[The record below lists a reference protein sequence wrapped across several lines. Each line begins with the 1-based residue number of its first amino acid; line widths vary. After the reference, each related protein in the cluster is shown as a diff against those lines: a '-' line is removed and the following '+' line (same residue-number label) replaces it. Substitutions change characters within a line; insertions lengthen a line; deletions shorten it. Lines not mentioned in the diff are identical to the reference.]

1 MRGEGMKI
9 NWKKIIVAAGLG
21 ISIFVCAG
29 CDGKKTTEV
38 KENKGTLKIC
48 VESYFEQDMKI
59 LIDAWEYFNKGLKAE
74 LVVIPSDRDE
84 AEIKVSEIRTE
95 ILAGGGPDVFLMY
108 NRDPLLW
115 LYEPTSS
122 TPSLFPN
129 PEKAMYTGVFL
140 PLDSYMENARYY
152 NPEHYNQII
161 MEAGKT
167 EEGQC
172 LLPLTYDYR
181 VSYLKEHQ
189 EHPIQMP
196 LPSWESLVSGEAG
209 IPSTML
215 RFVNYSFFDLLGEYA
230 DYENK
235 KLLISEEEL
244 YEYVREAIDYGKLA
258 ENGPEAEGM
267 VWAEETCASSF
278 LAGTT
283 FSTQNPNSLL
293 ALPNRDGG
301 INANISSYV
310 GINKNTT
317 KPSQAF
323 SFLDLLL
330 SDEIMTLSGFWVEEE
345 NKFKG
350 SGVHT
355 DRFGVSVNEKRFETW
370 CKLLPDDTKKA
381 FRELNSQISSVR
393 FSSDLDLE
401 LQSMRDKCREAD
413 GDEEKQRKIVA
424 ETYERM
430 EMKLAE

>member
-1 MRGEGMKI
+1 MKI
-9 NWKKIIVAAGLG
+9 NWKKIMMVVSLG
-21 ISIFVCAG
+21 ISVFICAG
-29 CDGKKTTEV
+29 CEGKKITEV
-38 KENKGTLKIC
+38 KENKDTLKIC
-48 VESYFEQDMKI
+48 VESYFEQDMKL

-74 LVVIPSDRDE
+74 LVVIPGNRDE

-95 ILAGGGPDVFLMY
+95 ILAGEGPDVFLMY
-108 NRDPLLW
+108 NRDPLIW
-115 LYEPTSS
+115 LAEP

-129 PEKAMYTGVFL
+129 PEKAMHTGVFL

-161 MEAGKT
+161 MEAGKI

-172 LLPLTYDYR
+172 LLPLTYEYR
-181 VSYLKEHQ
+181 VGYLEEQQ
-189 EHPIQMP
+189 ENPIQMP

-235 KLLISEEEL
+235 KMLISEEEL

-267 VWAEETCASSF
+267 VWAEETCAADVLKQPSDFMQNSNSF
-278 LAGTT
+278 
-283 FSTQNPNSLL
+283 L
-293 ALPNRDGG
+293 ALPNRNGG
-301 INANISSYV
+301 INANISSFV

-330 SDEIMTLSGFWVEEE
+330 SDEIMTYSGFWVEEE
-345 NKFKG
+345 KEFKG
-350 SGVHT
+350 SGLHL
-355 DRFGVSVNEKRFETW
+355 DSFGISVNQEQFETK
-370 CKLLPDDTKKA
+370 CKKLPDDMVKA
-381 FRELNSQISSVR
+381 FKELNSQISSVR
-393 FSSDLDLE
+393 FYSDLDLE

-413 GDEEKQRKIVA
+413 GDEEKQREIVG

>member
-1 MRGEGMKI
+1 MKI
-9 NWKKIIVAAGLG
+9 NWKKIVMVVSLG
-21 ISIFVCAG
+21 ISIFICAG
-29 CDGKKTTEV
+29 CEGKKTTEV
-38 KENKGTLKIC
+38 KENKDTLKIC
-48 VESYFEQDMKI
+48 VESYFEQDMKL

-74 LVVIPSDRDE
+74 LVVIPGNRDE

-95 ILAGGGPDVFLMY
+95 ILAGGGPDVFLIY
-108 NRDPLLW
+108 NKDLLMW
-115 LYEPTSS
+115 AAKS

-129 PEKAMYTGVFL
+129 PEKAMHTGVFL

-172 LLPLTYDYR
+172 LLPLTYDYY
-181 VSYLKEHQ
+181 VSYLEEQQ
-189 EHPIQMP
+189 ENPIQMP

-215 RFVNYSFFDLLGEYA
+215 QFVNYSFFDLLGEYA

-235 KLLISEEEL
+235 KMLISEEEL

-267 VWAEETCASSF
+267 VWAEATCASDVLEQPSDFMQNSNSF
-278 LAGTT
+278 
-283 FSTQNPNSLL
+283 L
-293 ALPNRDGG
+293 ALPNRNGG
-301 INANISSYV
+301 INANISSFV

-330 SDEIMTLSGFWVEEE
+330 SDEIMTYSGFWVEEE
-345 NKFKG
+345 KEFKG
-350 SGVHT
+350 SGLHL
-355 DRFGVSVNEKRFETW
+355 DSFGISVNQEQFETK
-370 CKLLPDDTKKA
+370 CKKLPDDTVKA
-381 FRELNSQISSVR
+381 FKELNSQISSVR
-393 FSSDLDLE
+393 FYSDLDWE

-413 GDEEKQRKIVA
+413 GDEEKQREIVG

>member
-1 MRGEGMKI
+1 MKI
-9 NWKKIIVAAGLG
+9 NWKKIMMVVSLG
-21 ISIFVCAG
+21 ISIFICAG
-29 CDGKKTTEV
+29 CEGKKTTEV
-38 KENKGTLKIC
+38 KENKDTLKIC
-48 VESYFEQDMKI
+48 VESYFEQDMKL

-74 LVVIPSDRDE
+74 LVVIPGNRDE

-95 ILAGGGPDVFLMY
+95 ILAGEGPDVFLIY
-108 NRDPLLW
+108 NRDPLIW
-115 LYEPTSS
+115 LAEP

-129 PEKAMYTGVFL
+129 PEKAMHTGVFL

-172 LLPLTYDYR
+172 LLPLTYEYR
-181 VSYLKEHQ
+181 VSYLEEHQ
-189 EHPIQMP
+189 DNPIQMP

-235 KLLISEEEL
+235 KMLISEEEL

-267 VWAEETCASSF
+267 VWAEETCAADVLKQPSDFMQNSNSF
-278 LAGTT
+278 
-283 FSTQNPNSLL
+283 L
-293 ALPNRDGG
+293 ALPNRNGG

-330 SDEIMTLSGFWVEEE
+330 SDEIMTYSGFWVEEE

-350 SGVHT
+350 SGVIL
-355 DRFGVSVNEKRFETW
+355 DSFGVSVNEKEFEIW
-370 CKLLPDDTKKA
+370 CKLLPDDTEKA

-393 FSSDLDLE
+393 FYSDLDLE

-413 GDEEKQRKIVA
+413 GDEEKQREIVG

>member
-1 MRGEGMKI
+1 MKI
-9 NWKKIIVAAGLG
+9 NWKKIVMVVSLG
-21 ISIFVCAG
+21 ISIFICAG
-29 CDGKKTTEV
+29 CEGKKTTEV
-38 KENKGTLKIC
+38 KENKDTLKIC
-48 VESYFEQDMKI
+48 VESYFEQDMKL

-74 LVVIPSDRDE
+74 LVVIPGNRDE

-95 ILAGGGPDVFLMY
+95 ILAGEGPDVFLIY
-108 NRDPLLW
+108 NRDPLIW
-115 LYEPTSS
+115 LAEP

-129 PEKAMYTGVFL
+129 PEKAMHTGVFL

-161 MEAGKT
+161 MEARKT

-172 LLPLTYDYR
+172 LLPLTYEYR
-181 VSYLKEHQ
+181 VSYLEEHQ
-189 EHPIQMP
+189 DNPIQMP

-235 KLLISEEEL
+235 KMLISEEEL
-244 YEYVREAIDYGKLA
+244 YEYVLEAIDYGKLA

-267 VWAEETCASSF
+267 VWAEATCASDVLEQPSDFMQNSNSF
-278 LAGTT
+278 
-283 FSTQNPNSLL
+283 L
-293 ALPNRDGG
+293 ALPNRNGG

-330 SDEIMTLSGFWVEEE
+330 SDEIMTYSGFWVEEE

-350 SGVHT
+350 SGVIL
-355 DRFGVSVNEKRFETW
+355 DSFGVSVNEKEFEIW
-370 CKLLPDDTKKA
+370 CKLLPDDTEKA

-393 FSSDLDLE
+393 FYSDLDLE

-413 GDEEKQRKIVA
+413 GDEEKQREIVG

>member
-1 MRGEGMKI
+1 MKI
-9 NWKKIIVAAGLG
+9 NWKKTMLAVSLG
-21 ISIFVCAG
+21 ISIFICVG
-29 CDGKKTTEV
+29 CEGKKTTEV
-38 KENKGTLKIC
+38 KENKDTLKIC
-48 VESYFEQDMKI
+48 VESYFEQDMKL

-74 LVVIPSDRDE
+74 LVVIPGNRDE

-95 ILAGGGPDVFLMY
+95 ILAGEGPDVFLIY
-108 NRDPLLW
+108 NRDPLIW
-115 LYEPTSS
+115 LAEP

-129 PEKAMYTGVFL
+129 PEKAMHTGVFL

-172 LLPLTYDYR
+172 LLPLTYEYR
-181 VSYLKEHQ
+181 VCYLEEQQ
-189 EHPIQMP
+189 ENPIQMP

-235 KLLISEEEL
+235 KMLISEEEL
-244 YEYVREAIDYGKLA
+244 YEYVLEAIDYGKLA

-267 VWAEETCASSF
+267 VWAEEVLASSF
-278 LAGTT
+278 LDNTT

-293 ALPNRDGG
+293 ALPNKDGG

-330 SDEIMTLSGFWVEEE
+330 SDEIMTYSGFWVEEE

-350 SGVHT
+350 SGVIL
-355 DRFGVSVNEKRFETW
+355 DSFGVSVNEKEFEIW
-370 CKLLPDDTKKA
+370 CKLLPDDTEKA

-393 FSSDLDLE
+393 FYSDLDLE

-413 GDEEKQRKIVA
+413 GDEEKQREIVG

>member
-1 MRGEGMKI
+1 MKI
-9 NWKKIIVAAGLG
+9 NWKKIVVVVSFG
-21 ISIFVCAG
+21 ISIFICAG
-29 CDGKKTTEV
+29 CEGKKTTEV
-38 KENKGTLKIC
+38 KENKDTLKIC
-48 VESYFEQDMKI
+48 VESYFEQDMKL

-74 LVVIPSDRDE
+74 LVVIPGNRDE

-95 ILAGGGPDVFLMY
+95 ILAGGGPDVFLIY
-108 NRDPLLW
+108 NKDLLMW
-115 LYEPTSS
+115 AAKS

-129 PEKAMYTGVFL
+129 PEKAMHTGVFL

-172 LLPLTYDYR
+172 LLPLTYDYY
-181 VSYLKEHQ
+181 VSYLEEQQ
-189 EHPIQMP
+189 ENPIQMP

-235 KLLISEEEL
+235 KMLISEEEL
-244 YEYVREAIDYGKLA
+244 YEYVLEAIDYGKLA

-267 VWAEETCASSF
+267 VWAEEVLASSF
-278 LAGTT
+278 LDNTT

-330 SDEIMTLSGFWVEEE
+330 SDEIMTYSGFWVEEE

-350 SGVHT
+350 SGVIL
-355 DRFGVSVNEKRFETW
+355 DSFGVSVNEKEFEIW
-370 CKLLPDDTKKA
+370 CKLLPDDTEKA

-393 FSSDLDLE
+393 FYSDLDLE

-413 GDEEKQRKIVA
+413 GDEEKQREIVG

>member
-1 MRGEGMKI
+1 MKI
-9 NWKKIIVAAGLG
+9 NWKKIMMAISLG
-21 ISIFVCAG
+21 ISIFACAG

-38 KENKGTLKIC
+38 KENKDTLKIC

-74 LVVIPSDRDE
+74 LIVIPENRDE

-108 NRDPLLW
+108 NRDPLIW
-115 LYEPTSS
+115 LDEP

-129 PEKAMYTGVFL
+129 PEKAMHTGVFL
-140 PLDSYMENARYY
+140 PLDNYMENARYY
-152 NPEHYNQII
+152 NPEYYNQII

-172 LLPLTYDYR
+172 LLPLTYEYR
-181 VSYLKEHQ
+181 VCYLEEHQ
-189 EHPIQMP
+189 ENPIQMP
-196 LPSWESLVSGEAG
+196 LPSWESLVLGEAG

-267 VWAEETCASSF
+267 VWAEEVLASSF
-278 LAGTT
+278 LDNTT

-330 SDEIMTLSGFWVEEE
+330 SDEIMTYSGF
-345 NKFKG
+345 G
-350 SGVHT
+350 L
-355 DRFGVSVNEKRFETW
+355 R
-370 CKLLPDDTKKA
+370 KK
-381 FRELNSQISSVR
+381 IS
-393 FSSDLDLE
+393 L
-401 LQSMRDKCREAD
+401 KEA
-413 GDEEKQRKIVA
+413 E
-424 ETYERM
+424 
-430 EMKLAE
+430 

>member
-1 MRGEGMKI
+1 M
-9 NWKKIIVAAGLG
+9 VVSLG
-21 ISIFVCAG
+21 ISIFICAG
-29 CDGKKTTEV
+29 CEGKKTTEV
-38 KENKGTLKIC
+38 KENKDTLKIC
-48 VESYFEQDMKI
+48 VESYFEQDMKL

-74 LVVIPSDRDE
+74 LVVIPGNRDE

-95 ILAGGGPDVFLMY
+95 ILAGEGPDVFLIY
-108 NRDPLLW
+108 NRDPLIW
-115 LYEPTSS
+115 LAEP

-129 PEKAMYTGVFL
+129 PEKAMHTGVFL

-161 MEAGKT
+161 MEARKT

-172 LLPLTYDYR
+172 LLPLTYEYR
-181 VSYLKEHQ
+181 VSYLEEHQ
-189 EHPIQMP
+189 DNPIQMP

-235 KLLISEEEL
+235 KMLISEEEL
-244 YEYVREAIDYGKLA
+244 YEYVLEAIDYGKLA

-267 VWAEETCASSF
+267 VWAEATCASDVLEQPSDFMQNSNSF
-278 LAGTT
+278 
-283 FSTQNPNSLL
+283 L
-293 ALPNRDGG
+293 ALPNRNGG

-330 SDEIMTLSGFWVEEE
+330 SDEIMTYSGFWVEEE

-350 SGVHT
+350 SGVIL
-355 DRFGVSVNEKRFETW
+355 DSFGVSVNEKEFEIW
-370 CKLLPDDTKKA
+370 CKLLPDDTEKA

-393 FSSDLDLE
+393 FYSDLDLE

-413 GDEEKQRKIVA
+413 GDEEKQREIVG